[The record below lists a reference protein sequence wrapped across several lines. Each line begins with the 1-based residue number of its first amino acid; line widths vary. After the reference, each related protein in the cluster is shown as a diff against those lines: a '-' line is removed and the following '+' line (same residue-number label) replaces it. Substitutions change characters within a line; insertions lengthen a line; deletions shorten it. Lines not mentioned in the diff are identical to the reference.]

1 MNARRLVVLASA
13 AALSLALGACVFRSA
28 GRSLGRSAAAA
39 GLAYVRSDTGRA
51 QLRTFSDSALH
62 QATVSF
68 RREVQPTLD
77 SAVREILAR
86 GDSAVERAEQRLV
99 GAVEGRLSDALTRL
113 IRTNLRVTGE
123 EGRAQL
129 DLAIQR
135 IAVDLERDLVPVLRR
150 GVTASTADLM
160 AQLSAS
166 VRTDLKEA
174 AESAL
179 AAAVRAGV
187 QAGAGAAR
195 RTPLWK
201 TVLWIAGGIIAALVF
216 LALAWLTREHR
227 RSVAALDVV
236 TGAIQQEGSAG
247 LKEQIHDR
255 AAQRQ
260 IEKWLHRYMAKRGYA

>member
-1 MNARRLVVLASA
+1 
-13 AALSLALGACVFRSA
+13 
-28 GRSLGRSAAAA
+28 
-39 GLAYVRSDTGRA
+39 
-51 QLRTFSDSALH
+51 
-62 QATVSF
+62 
-68 RREVQPTLD
+68 VQPTLD

-236 TGAIQQEGSAG
+236 TGAIQQEGSTG

-260 IEKWLHRYMAKRGYA
+260 IEGWLQRYMAKRGYA